1 MGHIRRTLETIETK
15 IAQLTMHIEGTNK
28 LIQHGLKTD
37 SSFFGSDEHLALF
50 KNRSDYQRQRDELHE
65 AYMIIVKHF

>member
-15 IAQLTMHIEGTNK
+15 IAELTSRIEGTNK

-37 SSFFGSDEHLALF
+37 SSFFGSDEHVALF
-50 KNRSDYQRQRDELHE
+50 KSRSDYQRQRDELHE